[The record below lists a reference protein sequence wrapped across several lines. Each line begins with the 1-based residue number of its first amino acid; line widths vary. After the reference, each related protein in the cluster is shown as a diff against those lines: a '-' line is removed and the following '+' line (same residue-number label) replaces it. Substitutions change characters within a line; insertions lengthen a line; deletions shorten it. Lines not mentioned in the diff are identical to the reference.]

1 MLGAHLSVAL
11 ALSILGP
18 DEGLA
23 RAEAMRVP
31 AYFIVRTED
40 GDFES
45 QTTSAFEALN

>member
-1 MLGAHLSVAL
+1 MPTADAWAT

-18 DEGLA
+18 DEGFS
-23 RAEAMRVP
+23 RAESMRIP

-45 QTTSAFEALN
+45 RSTAAFEALN